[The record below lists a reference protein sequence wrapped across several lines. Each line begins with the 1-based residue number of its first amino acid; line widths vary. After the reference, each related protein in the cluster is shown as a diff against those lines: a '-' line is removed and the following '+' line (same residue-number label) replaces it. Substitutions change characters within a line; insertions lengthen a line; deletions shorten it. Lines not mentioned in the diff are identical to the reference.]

1 VKQALTREATLLVAA
16 QVVLACVDA
25 ASFKPVKIPAPI
37 LQALAQ
43 AT

>member
-1 VKQALTREATLLVAA
+1 MRGETRLAKA
-16 QVVLACVDA
+16 VVTLACVDA
-25 ASFKPVKIPAPI
+25 AKFKPVKIPAPI